1 VQEIAKLRGVFE
13 SELVGVE
20 KDAAKKAAEWPDKY
34 LIGLS
39 ELMDSFQRA
48 GDYGGWESVRD
59 ETGRFEA
66 DRAILPRNMVI
77 QPSGLAELQKKFFL
91 LREGNRRSRAE
102 GIVNTTERYV
112 KKLQELQ
119 KKLTVGGQMET
130 AAVVNAEIKR
140 VRSRV
145 DYIEAQSEI
154 SPQGPPVPPAVWQ
167 QGEPAA
173 GTAGQP

>member
-1 VQEIAKLRGVFE
+1 
-13 SELVGVE
+13 
-20 KDAAKKAAEWPDKY
+20 
-34 LIGLS
+34 
-39 ELMDSFQRA
+39 M
-48 GDYGGWESVRD
+48 RD
-59 ETGRFEA
+59 EVGRFEA
-66 DRAILPRNMVI
+66 DRAILPRNMVT

-91 LREGNRRSRAE
+91 LREGNRRNRAE

-145 DYIEAQSEI
+145 DYI
-154 SPQGPPVPPAVWQ
+154 
-167 QGEPAA
+167 
-173 GTAGQP
+173 